1 MPAEDQSSWNVGRY
15 TVHGELASGGMA
27 TVHIGR
33 MNAAGGF
40 SKLVAIKRMHPQF
53 AKDPDFLAMFV
64 DEARL
69 AARIRHPN
77 VVQSLDVIA
86 EKGEVLLVMEYIHGD
101 ALSRIN
107 RVLRGRQERI
117 PLRIAVAI
125 MSGVLQGLHAAH
137 EAKSEKGEPLGIVH
151 RDVSPQ
157 NVIVGVDGV
166 ARVLDFGIAKAAD
179 QVHLTREGELKGKL
193 VYMAPEQLLGETL
206 TRRTDIFSAAVVLW
220 ECLTGQRLFESDSQ
234 SALLARARMQKV
246 DAPSQYAPEIS
257 PQLDAI
263 VAKGLAMSQNDRWQ
277 TARDMALALEDCI
290 APATTAQVGAWVE
303 DTCSRA
309 LAERQSRI
317 DEIEAAGADSNIS
330 AREMVKDITSDRVFT
345 QDILSARSRTGP
357 RITPPPP
364 PPPPPPSSSSASQSG
379 SNPSQRDLRT
389 PTPLS
394 HPGRLTPTPP
404 AISNTLRSRQ
414 QQNPFGGNDD
424 STRHDRSSR
433 EPSIPDRA
441 SADRLSAPP
450 AIAMNAPS
458 VHNPYYVPPVAPP
471 VSASI
476 SGPVAPL
483 SLEAPAVPTELA
495 KPAKTTVVKLGR
507 KGAGTAIVLLVIV
520 VFLVGLLGSPV
531 LVRRSFVDALAKRGI
546 VATIEEVD
554 LYSSIG
560 TARVVGLSMT
570 SPDVPGAT
578 VRAHEVLVDLNG
590 DLDPKQII
598 VRDVDVNIE
607 VGYAPFMKSLDAWSK
622 KNAKGTPFG
631 LPDSCGHT
639 RIESGHIVWNQPSG
653 PGTRLEARSLTLDFA
668 PKERRPIGQDF
679 TMEPTSFDLTTPL
692 GPMGPWLLD
701 ASKTGPQWAVHV
713 SFNQAHQQSYGFD
726 ITHADNGDI
735 KADLRAPRATPGDLG
750 MKPDMFGAAVT
761 DKVSIDATAHAER
774 KAGAWSSNG
783 SATIDGFHLP
793 NAKPATLAVDFAFS
807 GPGGAPLDVQRGKLS
822 LGNGDGSLTGAITL
836 LDDAIVAKLGSSV
849 TVRCD
854 EGVAKAILSLSIDS
868 RDIGAAALTPQTKIC
883 LARK

>member
-1 MPAEDQSSWNVGRY
+1 MPVEDHASWNVGRY

-86 EKGEVLLVMEYIHGD
+86 EGGEVLLVMEYIHGD

-107 RVLRGRQERI
+107 RVLRAGQERI
-117 PLRIAVAI
+117 PLRIAISI
-125 MSGVLQGLHAAH
+125 MSGMLQGLHAAH

-220 ECLTGQRLFESDSQ
+220 ESLTGQRLFESDSQ

-246 DAPSQYAPEIS
+246 DAPSMYAPEIS

-263 VAKGLAMSQNDRWQ
+263 VAKGLAMSQGDRWQ
-277 TARDMALALEDCI
+277 TARDMALALEECI
-290 APATTAQVGAWVE
+290 PPATTAQVGAWIEKV
-303 DTCSRA
+303 CARA
-309 LAERQSRI
+309 LAERQARI

-345 QDILSARSRTGP
+345 QDILSARSKTGP

-364 PPPPPPSSSSASQSG
+364 PPAPGAASQSG
-379 SNPSQRDLRT
+379 SNPAQRDLRT
-389 PTPLS
+389 PIS
-394 HPGRLTPTPP
+394 QVGRMTPTPP
-404 AISNTLRSRQ
+404 AISNTLRSQQ
-414 QQNPFGGNDD
+414 QQNPFGGNNEP
-424 STRHDRSSR
+424 TRQDRVSDFGR
-433 EPSIPDRA
+433 PPSIPDRA
-441 SADRLSAPP
+441 NADRLSAPP
-450 AIAMNAPS
+450 AIVMNAPS
-458 VHNPYYVPPVAPP
+458 VHNPYYVPPAAPLAP
-471 VSASI
+471 TA
-476 SGPVAPL
+476 SGPTAPL
-483 SLEAPAVPTELA
+483 SLEAPAIPTELA
-495 KPAKTTVVKLGR
+495 KPAKTTVVKMGR

-520 VFLVGLLGSPV
+520 VFVVGLLGSPV

-554 LYSSIG
+554 LYSQIG
-560 TARVVGLSMT
+560 TARIVGLAMT
-570 SPDVPGAT
+570 SADVPGAT
-578 VRAHEVLVDLNG
+578 VHAHEVLVDLNS
-590 DLDPKQII
+590 DLDPKAII
-598 VRDVDVNIE
+598 ARDVDVNIE
-607 VGYAPFMKSLDAWSK
+607 VGYAPFVKSLDAWSK
-622 KNAKGTPFG
+622 KNGKGSPLG
-631 LPDSCGHT
+631 VPESLQHA

-653 PGTRLEARSLTLDFA
+653 PGTRFEARSLTLDFA

-692 GPMGPWLLD
+692 GPLGPWLLD

-726 ITHADNGDI
+726 ITHAENGDI
-735 KADLRAPRATPGDLG
+735 KADLRAPRATPADLG
-750 MKPDMFGAAVT
+750 TKPDMFGAAAT
-761 DKVSIDATAHAER
+761 DKVSIDGVAHAER
-774 KAGAWSSNG
+774 KAGAWSANG
-783 SATIDGFHLP
+783 NVSIDGFHLP
-793 NAKPATLAVDFAFS
+793 NARPAPLAAELTFA
-807 GPGGAPLDVQRGKLS
+807 GPGGAPLDVQRGRLS
-822 LGNGDGSLTGAITL
+822 LGNGDGSLTGAVTL
-836 LDDAIVAKLGSSV
+836 LDDAIVAKLASTVS
-849 TVRCD
+849 VRCD
-854 EGVAKAILSLSIDS
+854 DGVARALLSLSLDS
-868 RDIGAAALTPQTKIC
+868 RDLGAASLSPQTKIC
-883 LARK
+883 FQRK

>member
-1 MPAEDQSSWNVGRY
+1 MPVEDHASWNVGRY

-77 VVQSLDVIA
+77 VVQSLDVLA
-86 EKGEVLLVMEYIHGD
+86 EQGEVLLVMEYIHGD

-246 DAPSQYAPEIS
+246 DPPSQYAPEIS

-263 VAKGLAMSQNDRWQ
+263 VAKGLAMSQQDRWQ

-290 APATTAQVGAWVE
+290 PPATTAQVGAWVE
-303 DTCSRA
+303 EVCSRA
-309 LAERQSRI
+309 LADRQKRI
-317 DEIEAAGADSNIS
+317 DEIESAGADSNIS

-345 QDILSARSRTGP
+345 QDILSARSKTGP

-364 PPPPPPSSSSASQSG
+364 PPPPPPPSASKSG
-379 SNPSQRDLRT
+379 SNPAQRDLRT
-389 PTPLS
+389 PTPA
-394 HPGRLTPTPP
+394 PRLTPTPP
-404 AISNTLRSRQ
+404 AISNTLRSKQ
-414 QQNPFGGNDD
+414 QQQQDAFGGSDNETRNDRV
-424 STRHDRSSR
+424 SRS
-433 EPSIPDRA
+433 PSIPDRA
-441 SADRLSAPP
+441 DANRLSAPP

-458 VHNPYYVPPVAPP
+458 VHNPYYVPPAAPLAP
-471 VSASI
+471 TA
-476 SGPVAPL
+476 SGPMAPL
-483 SLEAPAVPTELA
+483 SLEAPPIPTELA
-495 KPAKTTVVKLGR
+495 KPAKTTVVKMGR

-560 TARVVGLSMT
+560 QARVVGLSMT

-598 VRDVDVNIE
+598 ARDVDVNVE
-607 VGYAPFMKSLDAWSK
+607 VGYAPLVKSLDAWSK
-622 KNAKGTPFG
+622 KNGGG
-631 LPDSCGHT
+631 LGVPGSLQHA

-653 PGTRLEARSLTLDFA
+653 PGTRLEARSLTLDLA
-668 PKERRPIGQDF
+668 PKEGRPIGQDF
-679 TMEPTSFDLTTPL
+679 TMEPTSFDVTTPL

-701 ASKTGPQWAVHV
+701 ANKTGPQWAVHV

-726 ITHADNGDI
+726 VTHADNGDI
-735 KADLRAPRATPGDLG
+735 KADLRAPRATPADLG
-750 MKPDMFGAAVT
+750 TKPDMFGAAAT
-761 DKVSIDATAHAER
+761 EKVSIDASAHAER
-774 KAGAWSSNG
+774 KAGAWSASG

-793 NAKPATLAVDFAFS
+793 NAKPASLAIELAFA
-807 GPGGAPLDVQRGKLS
+807 GPGGSPLDVQRGRLS
-822 LGNGDGSLTGAITL
+822 LGNGDGSLTGAVTL
-836 LDDAIVAKLGSSV
+836 LDDAIVAKLASTV

-854 EGVAKAILSLSIDS
+854 EGVAKALLTLSIDS
-868 RDIGAAALTPQTKIC
+868 RDLGATALTPQTKIC

>member
-1 MPAEDQSSWNVGRY
+1 
-15 TVHGELASGGMA
+15 MA

-86 EKGEVLLVMEYIHGD
+86 ENGEVLLVMEYIHGD

-107 RVLRGRQERI
+107 RVLRSGQERI

-246 DAPSQYAPEIS
+246 DAPSMYAPEVS

-263 VAKGLAMSQNDRWQ
+263 VAKGLAMSQGDRWQ
-277 TARDMALALEDCI
+277 TARDMALALEECVP
-290 APATTAQVGAWVE
+290 PATSAQVGAWVE
-303 DTCSRA
+303 KICARA
-309 LAERQSRI
+309 LAERQARI

-364 PPPPPPSSSSASQSG
+364 PPPPASGAAKSG
-379 SNPSQRDLRT
+379 SNPVPRDLRT
-389 PTPLS
+389 PTPIS
-394 HPGRLTPTPP
+394 QAGRLTPTPP
-404 AISNTLRSRQ
+404 AISNTLRSQQ
-414 QQNPFGGNDD
+414 QQNPFAGNDD
-424 STRHDRSSR
+424 STRNDRARS
-433 EPSIPDRA
+433 PSMPSMPDRA
-441 SADRLSAPP
+441 NADRLSAPP

-458 VHNPYYVPPVAPP
+458 VHNPYYVPPAAP
-471 VSASI
+471 SAPAP
-476 SGPVAPL
+476 SGPMAPL
-483 SLEAPAVPTELA
+483 SLEAPAIPTELA

-531 LVRRSFVDALAKRGI
+531 LVRRSFIDALAKRGI

-570 SPDVPGAT
+570 SPDIPGTT

-590 DLDPKQII
+590 DLDPKQIV

-607 VGYAPFMKSLDAWSK
+607 VGYAPLVKSLDAWSK
-622 KNAKGTPFG
+622 KNNHGAPLGF
-631 LPDSCGHT
+631 PDSLQHA

-653 PGTRLEARSLTLDFA
+653 PGTRFEARSLTLDFV
-668 PKERRPIGQDF
+668 PKEKRPLGEDF
-679 TMEPTSFDLTTPL
+679 TMEPTSFDVTTPL
-692 GPMGPWLLD
+692 GPVGPWLLD

-726 ITHADNGDI
+726 ITRADNGDI
-735 KADLRAPRATPGDLG
+735 KADLRAPRATPADLG
-750 MKPDMFGAAVT
+750 TKPDMFGAAAT
-761 DKVSIDATAHAER
+761 DKVSIDASAHAER
-774 KAGAWSSNG
+774 KAGAWTVNG
-783 SATIDGFHLP
+783 NGTIDGFHLP
-793 NAKPATLAVDFAFS
+793 NAKPGTFAVDLAFA
-807 GPGGAPLDVQRGKLS
+807 GPGGSPLDVQRGRLS
-822 LGNGDGSLTGAITL
+822 LGNGDGTLTGAVTL
-836 LDDAIVAKLGSSV
+836 LDDAIVAKLASTVS
-849 TVRCD
+849 VRCD
-854 EGVAKAILSLSIDS
+854 DAVARAVLSLSIDS
-868 RDIGAAALTPQTKIC
+868 RDVGAAALTPQTKIC
-883 LARK
+883 LAKK

>member
-1 MPAEDQSSWNVGRY
+1 MPVEDHASWNVGRY

-33 MNAAGGF
+33 QLAAGGF
-40 SKLVAIKRMHPQF
+40 AKLVAIKRMHPQF

-69 AARIRHPN
+69 ASRIRHPN
-77 VVQSLDVIA
+77 VVQSLDVLA
-86 EKGEVLLVMEYIHGD
+86 EQGEVLLVMEYIHGD

-117 PLRIAVAI
+117 PLRIAIAI

-193 VYMAPEQLLGETL
+193 VYMAPEQLLGEPL

-246 DAPSQYAPEIS
+246 DAPSMYAKEIS

-290 APATTAQVGAWVE
+290 PPATTAQVGAWVE
-303 DTCSRA
+303 DVCSRA
-309 LAERQSRI
+309 LSERQKRI
-317 DEIEAAGADSNIS
+317 DEIEAAGADSNMS

-364 PPPPPPSSSSASQSG
+364 PPPPPPSSASKSG
-379 SNPSQRDLRT
+379 SNPAQRDLRT
-389 PTPLS
+389 PTPA
-394 HPGRLTPTPP
+394 PRLTPTPP
-404 AISNTLRSRQ
+404 AISNTLRSQQ
-414 QQNPFGGNDD
+414 QQNPFAGNDD
-424 STRHDRSSR
+424 STRHEGRPSR

-441 SADRLSAPP
+441 DVNRLSAPP
-450 AIAMNAPS
+450 AIVMNAPS
-458 VHNPYYVPPVAPP
+458 VHNPYYIPPAAPP
-471 VSASI
+471 PPAPG
-476 SGPVAPL
+476 SGPLPF
-483 SLEAPAVPTELA
+483 SMEAPAIPTELA
-495 KPAKTTVVKLGR
+495 KPAKTTVVKMGR

-531 LVRRSFVDALAKRGI
+531 LVRRSFIDALAKRGI

-598 VRDVDVNIE
+598 VRDVDVNVE
-607 VGYAPFMKSLDAWSK
+607 VGYAPFVKSLDAWSK
-622 KNAKGTPFG
+622 KNGNGALGFPES
-631 LPDSCGHT
+631 LGHA

-653 PGTRLEARSLTLDFA
+653 PGTRVEARSLTLDLVR
-668 PKERRPIGQDF
+668 KEGRPLGADF

-726 ITHADNGDI
+726 VTRVDNGDI
-735 KADLRAPRATPGDLG
+735 KADLRAPRATPADLG
-750 MKPDMFGAAVT
+750 TKPDMYGASAQE
-761 DKVSIDATAHAER
+761 KVSIDATAHAER
-774 KAGAWSSNG
+774 KAGAWSANG
-783 SATIDGFHLP
+783 AATIDGFHLP
-793 NAKPATLAVDFAFS
+793 NAKPAAFALDFAFA
-807 GPGGAPLDVQRGKLS
+807 GPGGAPLDVQRGRLS
-822 LGNGDGSLTGAITL
+822 LGNGDGTLTGSVTL
-836 LDDAIVAKLGSSV
+836 LDDAIVAKLASTV

-854 EGVAKAILSLSIDS
+854 EGASRAVLTLSMDS
-868 RDIGAAALTPQTKIC
+868 RDLGAAALTPQTKIC

>member
-1 MPAEDQSSWNVGRY
+1 MPVEDHASWNVGRY

-33 MNAAGGF
+33 QLAAGGF
-40 SKLVAIKRMHPQF
+40 AKLVAIKRMHPQF

-77 VVQSLDVIA
+77 VVQSLDVLA
-86 EKGEVLLVMEYIHGD
+86 EQGEVLLVMEYIHGD

-246 DAPSQYAPEIS
+246 DPPSQYAPEIS

-263 VAKGLAMSQNDRWQ
+263 VAKGLAMHQADRWQ
-277 TARDMALALEDCI
+277 TARDMALALEDCVP
-290 APATTAQVGAWVE
+290 PATTTQVGAWVE
-303 DTCSRA
+303 DVCARA
-309 LAERQSRI
+309 LEERQKRI
-317 DEIEAAGADSNIS
+317 NEIEAAGADSNAS

-364 PPPPPPSSSSASQSG
+364 PPPPPPASASG
-379 SNPSQRDLRT
+379 SNPAQRDLRT
-389 PTPLS
+389 PTPA
-394 HPGRLTPTPP
+394 PRLTPTPP
-404 AISNTLRSRQ
+404 AISNTLRSKQEQ
-414 QQNPFGGNDD
+414 QQNPFGGSDNETRND
-424 STRHDRSSR
+424 RISR
-433 EPSIPDRA
+433 TPAERA
-441 SADRLSAPP
+441 DVNRLSAP
-450 AIAMNAPS
+450 AALAMNAPS
-458 VHNPYYVPPVAPP
+458 VHNPYYVPPAPP
-471 VSASI
+471 PPPPPG
-476 SGPVAPL
+476 SGPLPL
-483 SLEAPAVPTELA
+483 SLEAPAIPTELA

-560 TARVVGLSMT
+560 QARVVGLSMT
-570 SPDVPGAT
+570 SPDVPGTT

-598 VRDVDVNIE
+598 ARDVDVNIE
-607 VGYAPFMKSLDAWSK
+607 VGYAPLVKSLDAWSK
-622 KNAKGTPFG
+622 KNAHGTLGF
-631 LPDSCGHT
+631 PDSLGHA
-639 RIESGHIVWNQPSG
+639 RVESGHIVWNQPSG
-653 PGTRLEARSLTLDFA
+653 PGTRLEARSLTMDFA

-692 GPMGPWLLD
+692 GPLGPWLLD
-701 ASKTGPQWAVHV
+701 ANKTGPQWAVHV
-713 SFNQAHQQSYGFD
+713 SFNQAHQQTYGFD
-726 ITHADNGDI
+726 ITRVDNGDI
-735 KADLRAPRATPGDLG
+735 KADLRAPRAMPADIGA
-750 MKPDMFGAAVT
+750 KPDMFGASATEKVT
-761 DKVSIDATAHAER
+761 IDAAVHAER
-774 KAGAWSSNG
+774 KAGAWSANG
-783 SATIDGFHLP
+783 TTTIEGFHLP
-793 NAKPATLAVDFAFS
+793 SARPASLALDFAFG
-807 GPGGAPLDVQRGKLS
+807 GPGGSPLDVQRGKLS
-822 LGNGDGSLTGAITL
+822 LGNGDGSLTGAVTL
-836 LDDAIVAKLGSSV
+836 LDDAIVAKLASTVG
-849 TVRCD
+849 VRCD
-854 EGVAKAILSLSIDS
+854 EGASRAVLTLSLDS
-868 RDIGAAALTPQTKIC
+868 RDLGAAALTPTTKIC
-883 LARK
+883 IARK